1 MLLFNKK
8 LLTQNEREILN
19 DLILVL
25 QLAKVLTNN
34 TKILRL

>member
-34 TKILRL
+34 AKILQL